1 LKTLTAITLVCA
13 HFGIGACAQSL
24 RYSVAIPYTV
34 LSAYSTQ
41 QSDPLSFTGN
51 EAALAKTASAGM
63 GIYGERR
70 YLLDATTAYVMAA
83 ALTTQPGNFGVTVN
97 NSGFKNFNETKL
109 GLAYARN
116 LGSRMDVGIQ
126 FNYYSYRVPSYGK
139 ASAVYAEGGAIF
151 HLTEKLNA
159 GIQMYNPM
167 GTKLGKDSD
176 EKLAAVYKFGLG
188 YDASENF
195 FAGGEIIKE
204 EDKPV
209 NVTAGMQYQF
219 AKQFFIKAG
228 FLSESSTVF
237 GGAGISWRN
246 LRLDIAGSYHPQL
259 GFSPGLLI
267 IAKWGN
273 KKSAAGSDNTS
284 E

>member
-13 HFGIGACAQSL
+13 HFAISAGAQSL

-34 LSAYSTQ
+34 LSAYSSQ
-41 QSDPLSFTGN
+41 QSDALSFTGN
-51 EAALAKTASAGM
+51 QAALATTASAGI

-70 YLLDATTAYVMAA
+70 YFLEATTAYVIAA
-83 ALTTQPGNFGVTVN
+83 ALPAQRGNFGVTVN
-97 NSGFKNFNETKL
+97 YSGFKNFNETKL

-116 LGSRMDVGIQ
+116 LGSSADVGIQ
-126 FNYYSYRVPSYGK
+126 FNYYGYQVPSYGK
-139 ASAVYAEGGAIF
+139 ASAVFAEGGVIF

-159 GIQMYNPM
+159 GIHMYNPM
-167 GTKLGKDSD
+167 RAKLGKDSD

-188 YDASENF
+188 YDASANF

-219 AKQFFIKAG
+219 AKQFFVRAG

-267 IAKWGN
+267 IANWGN
-273 KKSAAGSDNTS
+273 KKSTAGGANIS